1 MTAVERQTDRRR
13 TWKTVICRV
22 TLVWTKYVAGVRQFM
37 PPPLT
42 IIVGIS

>member
-1 MTAVERQTDRRR
+1 
-13 TWKTVICRV
+13 
-22 TLVWTKYVAGVRQFM
+22 LVWTKYVAGVRQFM